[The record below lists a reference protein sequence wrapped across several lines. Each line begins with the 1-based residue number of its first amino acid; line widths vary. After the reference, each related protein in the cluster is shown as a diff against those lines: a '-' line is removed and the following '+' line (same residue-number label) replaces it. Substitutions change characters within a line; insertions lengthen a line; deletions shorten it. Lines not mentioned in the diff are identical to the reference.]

1 MSKKVDSKEYLFLS
15 AYIRARESSLLT
27 GARLEQ
33 LAEASG
39 FDEAARLLT
48 DCGYPD
54 LTGAADAQLEDAF
67 SERRLD
73 FFREM
78 EKLCPEKQLV
88 EAFRLKFDYHNAKVL
103 VKAEGASADGARL
116 LSRCGRVDPE
126 KLTAAFYEDD
136 WRDVPPAF
144 AAAVREART
153 TLSRTSDP
161 QLADMGLDK
170 AYFAELLAMA
180 GTLST
185 DFYTGYVRLSIDLA
199 NLRSAVRCL
208 RGHMDEGVL
217 RAAVIPGGNA
227 APERVLRVYAEGV
240 TAVFDDRAAASC
252 AELGQQAVEGAP
264 LAPFERACDNALT
277 EYLTGA
283 KRVSFG
289 PEAVIAYLASLE
301 GEITAA
307 RMVLLGK
314 RGGLTPEALRERLRV
329 SYV

>member
-1 MSKKVDSKEYLFLS
+1 
-15 AYIRARESSLLT
+15 
-27 GARLEQ
+27 
-33 LAEASG
+33 
-39 FDEAARLLT
+39 
-48 DCGYPD
+48 
-54 LTGAADAQLEDAF
+54 
-67 SERRLD
+67 
-73 FFREM
+73 
-78 EKLCPEKQLV
+78 
-88 EAFRLKFDYHNAKVL
+88 
-103 VKAEGASADGARL
+103 
-116 LSRCGRVDPE
+116 
-126 KLTAAFYEDD
+126 
-136 WRDVPPAF
+136 
-144 AAAVREART
+144 
-153 TLSRTSDP
+153 
-161 QLADMGLDK
+161 MGLDK
-170 AYFAELLAMA
+170 AYFAELLAIA

-240 TAVFDDRAAASC
+240 TAVFDDRAAVSC

-264 LAPFERACDNALT
+264 LA
-277 EYLTGA
+277 
-283 KRVSFG
+283 